1 MKTLTSTFRHGTMVN
16 KLFLMASTVLLAV
29 AVISLF
35 IFELLWQP
43 LALPVFML
51 LATLAP
57 FFLMTGMSLG
67 EDAFKAKDALGEMA
81 IIAPIGGFLTLATF
95 LFGPFQFIEM
105 MGAGTLMELGGMAC
119 VNSLAISFCYL
130 GLVISSLNWIVAG
143 FVAFAFQVYMLIPHF
158 LGHEMFVI
166 F

>member
-1 MKTLTSTFRHGTMVN
+1 
-16 KLFLMASTVLLAV
+16 
-29 AVISLF
+29 
-35 IFELLWQP
+35 
-43 LALPVFML
+43 
-51 LATLAP
+51 
-57 FFLMTGMSLG
+57 MTGMSLG

-95 LFGPFQFIEM
+95 LFGPFQFIGM